1 MNKIDTFLKNRIV
14 KIISNCLIPIVI
26 GALFSAIGSWN
37 FKNDKFIWYKIISV
51 ALFTFIYLFCLYRY
65 NKIDESFNKE
75 YIKIKDENKKYK
87 KQTKAYSKVTL
98 ALTSLFNTSA
108 DAINV
113 ISNNLMSNT
122 AKLDNWNYKIMCTG
136 ICNGIYETICLITGS
151 DDFSVNIVV
160 YDTKAKG
167 KSKNIK
173 MIADKSKYET
183 HPDTFEEKIYMSSHK
198 DFFAVKMFNKNSP
211 EITILTT
218 GVEVKEKFVF
228 SEDKTDHPNY
238 SQYIGVPIHCSG
250 KQMISLL
257 QICAF
262 NDSKIESSKEQIMGI
277 VNRYILPFTYFAL
290 LNNKIEKGF
299 INSISLLEKDEQH
312 G

>member
-1 MNKIDTFLKNRIV
+1 MDKIDAFLKNRFV
-14 KIISNCLIPIVI
+14 KIISNCIIPIAI
-26 GALFSAIGSWN
+26 GALFSAIGSWD
-37 FKNDKFIWYKIISV
+37 FEKDEFIWHKII
-51 ALFTFIYLFCLYRY
+51 FTIFSILVYVFCLYRY
-65 NKIDESFNKE
+65 NKMDELFNKE
-75 YIKIKDENKKYK
+75 YQKLNDENNNYRKQNEAYK
-87 KQTKAYSKVTL
+87 KVTL
-98 ALTSLFNTSA
+98 SLTSLFNTSA
-108 DAINV
+108 DSINI
-113 ISNNLMSNT
+113 ISNNLVSKT
-122 AKLDNWNYKIMCTG
+122 AKLDNWNYKIMCAG

-167 KSKNIK
+167 KAKNIK

-183 HPDTFEEKIYMSSHK
+183 HPDTFEEKINMSSHK

-218 GVEVKEKFVF
+218 GTEVKEKFVF
-228 SEDKTDHPNY
+228 SENKSNHPNY
-238 SQYIGVPIHCSG
+238 SQYVGIPIHCSG

-257 QICAF
+257 QICAY
-262 NDSKIESSKEQIMGI
+262 NDSKIEESKEKIMEI

-299 INSISLLEKDEQH
+299 INSISILEKDE
-312 G
+312 